1 MHALFTPFGPLHS
14 VHLPKGTPRNPPP
27 PSNDDDDPST
37 PSTSTAPAPKI
48 LAKGFAFV
56 WFLSKKDAEV
66 ALDKMNETKVLGG
79 IAQTRLEGGKR
90 KKAVKELKKKTEDEG
105 RTIAVDWALSKER
118 WAEMEKAEAEAEAR
132 EEMSSEEESGSESG
146 SHSGSQDGGLGVHED
161 GESDEGGDSGSGSES
176 DEEIEDAE
184 VQHPPQPEE
193 GTTLFLRNV
202 PFEAGDDDLKEL

>member
-118 WAEMEKAEAEAEAR
+118 WAEMEKAEAEAR

-146 SHSGSQDGGLGVHED
+146 SDSGSQDGGLGVHEN